1 MKPMDSKHEGPFATA
16 LARLWPSGQTSDPR
30 PRTTGEF
37 EPGSLRT
44 LVLLVV
50 ACWAVI
56 GLAFWVL
63 SS

>member
-1 MKPMDSKHEGPFATA
+1 MDSKHEGPLATA

-30 PRTTGEF
+30 PRITGEF

-56 GLAFWVL
+56 GLAIWAL